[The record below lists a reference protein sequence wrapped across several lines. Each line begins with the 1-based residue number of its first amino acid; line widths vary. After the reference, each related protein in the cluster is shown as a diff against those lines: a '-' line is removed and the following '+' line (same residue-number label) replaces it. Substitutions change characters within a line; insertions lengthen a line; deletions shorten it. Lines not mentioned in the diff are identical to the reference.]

1 MPRLIHLL
9 CKLLILKLKIFSA
22 VDRQNNFAYRWL
34 KATVIKK
41 IVLRALGA
49 AAQAPRED
57 SCQATYATSGITG
70 DLVVTSTD

>member
-1 MPRLIHLL
+1 MVESH
-9 CKLLILKLKIFSA
+9 C
-22 VDRQNNFAYRWL
+22 Y
-34 KATVIKK
+34 KK

-70 DLVVTSTD
+70 DLVVTLTD